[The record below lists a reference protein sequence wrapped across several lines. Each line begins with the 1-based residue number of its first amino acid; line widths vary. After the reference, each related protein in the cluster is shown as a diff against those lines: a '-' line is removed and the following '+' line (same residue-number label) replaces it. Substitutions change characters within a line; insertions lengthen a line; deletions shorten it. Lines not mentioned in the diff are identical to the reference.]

1 MFAAARGACGRHGSF
16 QLRRTAMNS
25 ELLAA
30 RRARL
35 GAGLSLGDALLLIHA
50 GDPVPLPEGSDQT
63 YPYRA
68 HSEYVYAAGE
78 ECAGGV
84 VAFDPRDG
92 AAGWRTFV
100 PPVTE
105 AERVWEGRLP
115 TDGTPLGELQ
125 PWLDA
130 RRGRPVVALG
140 AAAPS
145 AGTAPV
151 REAFTELRR
160 AKDVHELALL
170 RRAVHATAAG
180 HALVP
185 GLIRPGVTER
195 SLQIELEAE
204 FARHGANRTGYGTIV
219 GTGANSAVLHFAPS
233 GREIRTGDFVL
244 VDAGAEVDRYVADVT
259 RTHVAG
265 RPTEFQRDL
274 HQTVVRTLERA
285 IARSVPGAEWKAIHL
300 AAAVDLMEG
309 LVAMKVMRGNPAD
322 LVERDAHT
330 LFFPHGLGH
339 MLGLG
344 VRDASG
350 QAPGRPKDS
359 RPSLRSLRLDLP
371 LAPGMVVTVE
381 PGLYF
386 IPPLLQDP
394 ARRAKYAGDVNW
406 SLVDRHL
413 DLGGVRVEDYILITN
428 GAPEVLTRMIPREL
442 P

>member
-1 MFAAARGACGRHGSF
+1 
-16 QLRRTAMNS
+16 MNPD
-25 ELLAA
+25 LLAA

-35 GAGLSLGDALLLIHA
+35 TAGLPLADAVLLVHA
-50 GDPVPLPEGSDQT
+50 GEPVPLPEGSDQT

-68 HSEYVYAAGE
+68 HAEYLYAAGE

-84 VAFDPRDG
+84 VAFDPRGG

-105 AERVWEGRLP
+105 AEKIWEGRQP
-115 TDGTPLGELQ
+115 AVGTPLGELQ
-125 PWLDA
+125 PWLEA

-140 AAAPS
+140 ASTPAP
-145 AGTAPV
+145 ATEAI

-160 AKDVHELALL
+160 AKDGHELALI
-170 RRAVHATAAG
+170 RRAVDATAAG
-180 HALVP
+180 HALAS
-185 GLIRPGVTER
+185 GLIRPGFTER
-195 SLQIELEAE
+195 QLQIELEAE
-204 FARHGANRTGYGTIV
+204 FRRRGAQRTGYGTIV

-233 GREIRTGDFVL
+233 GREIREGDFVL
-244 VDAGAEVDRYVADVT
+244 IDAGAEVERYVADVT

-265 RPTEFQRDL
+265 RPTPLQRDL
-274 HQTVVRTLERA
+274 HQTVVRALERA

-300 AAAVDLMEG
+300 AAAVDLVEG
-309 LVAMKVMRGNPAD
+309 LVAMGVMRGDPAT

-350 QAPGRPKDS
+350 LAPGRRKDP
-359 RPSLRSLRLDLP
+359 RPSLRSLRMDLP
-371 LAPGMVVTVE
+371 LAAGMVVTVE

-406 SLVDRHL
+406 ELVDRHL
-413 DLGGVRVEDYILITN
+413 HLGGVRVEDDILITN
-428 GAPEVLTRMIPREL
+428 GAPEVLTRMIPRGL
-442 P
+442 A